1 MMRATTVD
9 GRDRQYKIDGFVDFM
24 STAAPVC
31 IIWFGYNVPIS
42 IEEMLSMTILPS
54 FLLML
59 KLSTMFEE
67 IIRSRSAKR
76 FKFQTEYVQR
86 RGRRRRSIF
95 GGKFSFE
102 VVKQQESSV
111 PYFVHFGA
119 GVTKIMF
126 GILFFVVA
134 IFQLTTHVTGCEMV
148 LWNSCEVKTP
158 FCGNIFNPTC
168 NCAVLKVVEHNYTR
182 LPEKSIKQM
191 SALKR
196 MKISHG
202 PLQYIFSDFSK
213 AFEKLS
219 KVDLSYNMVKEIP
232 DTFGMNMKFFDVIL
246 SNNNLTS
253 IPASCG
259 NPYLRMLELDNNNIT
274 DISPVIRNA
283 QNLQELYVSNNNLSG
298 LPAELFINTE
308 TQVTPMLNSLY
319 VYGNRLK
326 EYHVKYNMQQ
336 I

>member
-42 IEEMLSMTILPS
+42 IEEMLSMTILPA

-59 KLSTMFEE
+59 KLSTIYEE
-67 IIRSRSAKR
+67 IIRSRSAHTVL
-76 FKFQTEYVQR
+76 KFQTEYVQR
-86 RGRRRRSIF
+86 HGRRRHSMF
-95 GGKFSFE
+95 GRNSHFE
-102 VVKQQESSV
+102 MVKQQESSV

-126 GILFFVVA
+126 GILFFVAA
-134 IFQLTTHVTGCEMV
+134 ILQFTTRVTGCEIL
-148 LWNSCEVKTP
+148 LWKSCEVKTP

-196 MKISHG
+196 LKISHG

-219 KVDLSYNMVKEIP
+219 KVDLSYNVIKRLPNE
-232 DTFGMNMKFFDVIL
+232 FGMNMKFTHFIV

-253 IPASCG
+253 IPASLWG
-259 NPYLRMLELDNNNIT
+259 NPYLSILELDNNNIT

-283 QNLQELYVSNNNLSG
+283 QNLQG
-298 LPAELFINTE
+298 LTE
-308 TQVTPMLNSLY
+308 
-319 VYGNRLK
+319 
-326 EYHVKYNMQQ
+326 
-336 I
+336 